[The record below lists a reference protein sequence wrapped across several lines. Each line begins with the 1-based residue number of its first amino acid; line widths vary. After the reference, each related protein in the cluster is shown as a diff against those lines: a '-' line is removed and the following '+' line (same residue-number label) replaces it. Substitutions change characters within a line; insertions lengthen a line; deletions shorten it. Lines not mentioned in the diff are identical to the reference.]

1 MYMEAYGSVGNW
13 ADSIVKKATTEGI
26 YRKIAKEDVKEAL
39 PKQGV
44 SPNSEGGSNQATPQ
58 ANEVQPQANDINEEL
73 MAKDKAIK
81 SLNSKVAIWH
91 AKAQYQKSLAT
102 MYQKQLLKNKRIEV
116 VGGAK

>member
-1 MYMEAYGSVGNW
+1 MYMEAYSSVGNW
-13 ADSIVKKATTEGI
+13 ADSILKRSIEAGFT
-26 YRKIAKEDVKEAL
+26 RKMAKEDVKEAL

-44 SPNSEGGSNQATPQ
+44 SPTGEGGSEQATPQ
-58 ANEVQPQANDINEEL
+58 ANEVQPQANDINQEM

-81 SLNSKVAIWH
+81 SLEKKVANWH

-102 MYQKQLLKNKRIEV
+102 MYQKQLLKNKRVEV

>member
-26 YRKIAKEDVKEAL
+26 YRKIAKEDVKEVL

-58 ANEVQPQANDINEEL
+58 ANEVNPNANDINQEM

-81 SLNSKVAIWH
+81 SMQRKIETLK
-91 AKAQYQKSLAT
+91 AKATYRNDLYKLARNELWKYQKKE
-102 MYQKQLLKNKRIEV
+102 M
-116 VGGAK
+116 VGGK